1 MADVVQVLTLAQ
13 ASKIVDEALSVAR
26 QAKMQPMTVVVLDAG
41 GHVVCCKKEDQS
53 GIMRFEVAFGKA
65 WGSLGMGRPSRMFEQ
80 MAAQR
85 PHFVNSLASASQGRL
100 VPVGGG
106 VLILNSE
113 KRVIGAVGVTGDT
126 SDNDELCA
134 IRAIRSVGLM
144 SNPEKEV
151 EAKPA

>member
-1 MADVVQVLTLAQ
+1 MPDVVHILTLAQ

-26 QAKMQPMTVVVLDAG
+26 AAKMSPMTVVVLDAG

-53 GIMRFEVAFGKA
+53 AIMRFEVGFGKA
-65 WGSLGMGRPSRMFEQ
+65 WGALGMGRPSRMFEQ

-85 PHFVNSLASASQGRL
+85 PHFVNALAAVSAGRL

-106 VLILNSE
+106 VLIRNSE
-113 KRVIGAVGVTGDT
+113 KRVIGAVGVTGDS

-134 IRAIRSVGLM
+134 IRAIRSVGLVPD
-144 SNPEKEV
+144 PEKEV
-151 EAKPA
+151 EPKAS